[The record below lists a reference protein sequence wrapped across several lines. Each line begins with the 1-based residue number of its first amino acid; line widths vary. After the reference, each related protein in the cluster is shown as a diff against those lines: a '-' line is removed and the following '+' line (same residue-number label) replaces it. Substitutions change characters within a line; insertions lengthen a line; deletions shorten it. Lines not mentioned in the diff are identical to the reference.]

1 MYESQYIATW
11 QRILFNMRGFYRVEV
26 HLYQLFHDLLITQIL
41 LPLLDLQA
49 L

>member
-26 HLYQLFHDLLITQIL
+26 HYQLFHDLLITQIL